1 MDNILLKIHK
11 AALKFLSP
19 LTPEETY
26 PLIVNEG
33 KILLKTQYGSI
44 FLMQSGVLK
53 RVWAS
58 TPTHHEIRIR
68 KDGNTYRTFKNHKAN
83 VMDIKVL
90 EKHHP
95 QFEKFKKLG
104 VKSIVSIPL
113 INHGKSIGVLS
124 LQSTKK
130 EYFTKSQ
137 LNTLI
142 LFGSLASL
150 AIRKNQLFFET
161 KQALEARDLFISM
174 AAHELRTPVTTI
186 SGYSQM
192 LYSKFAGSDTPE
204 SRWIT
209 DLSWETQRLTHLIN
223 ELLEIDRIKKGVL
236 EYHFKEISIRE
247 VLRRAASDF
256 KMNHPNHNIILDDNL
271 KNGEDIIIGDFNKLL
286 QMLINIFDNAAKFS
300 RSGTDI
306 NIVLKSNK
314 SHLKII
320 IKDKGKGISKK
331 EIADIF
337 DKYYRG
343 KSEIKEGMGIGLFL
357 VKNIIKQ
364 HHGDI
369 QIFSKENI
377 GTKVE
382 IGLPT
387 SK

>member
-1 MDNILLKIHK
+1 
-11 AALKFLSP
+11 
-19 LTPEETY
+19 
-26 PLIVNEG
+26 
-33 KILLKTQYGSI
+33 
-44 FLMQSGVLK
+44 
-53 RVWAS
+53 
-58 TPTHHEIRIR
+58 
-68 KDGNTYRTFKNHKAN
+68 
-83 VMDIKVL
+83 
-90 EKHHP
+90 
-95 QFEKFKKLG
+95 
-104 VKSIVSIPL
+104 
-113 INHGKSIGVLS
+113 
-124 LQSTKK
+124 
-130 EYFTKSQ
+130 
-137 LNTLI
+137 
-142 LFGSLASL
+142 
-150 AIRKNQLFFET
+150 
-161 KQALEARDLFISM
+161 M

-209 DLSWETQRLTHLIN
+209 DLSWETQRPTHLIN